1 MTLTKREKDAAA
13 PLVVLVVDDHAVVRR
28 GTMDILADMPREF
41 RFLEAA
47 CSAEALALVRA
58 HPCGLVLLDL
68 SLPDESGFATLAA
81 IRRHDPEL
89 PVIILS
95 MHVEAEY
102 ARRALA
108 LSANGYLGK
117 NSAPGELAQAIEKVL
132 SGETYVSPGL
142 SGELITQGGP
152 GGKSPRLSPREREV
166 MHRLARG
173 EKLTDVAAAMR
184 VTVQTAGTYRTRI
197 MKKLNLRTT
206 ADFFR
211 YALEKDD
218 ILPSSRIP

>member
-1 MTLTKREKDAAA
+1 MTGNDTRDAG

-41 RFLEAA
+41 RFLEAST
-47 CSAEALALVRA
+47 SAEALALVRSR
-58 HPCGLVLLDL
+58 PCGLVLLDL

-108 LSANGYLGK
+108 LGANGYLGK
-117 NSAPGELAQAIEKVL
+117 NSAPGELAQAITRVL
-132 SGETYVSPGL
+132 SGESYVSPGL
-142 SGELITQGGP
+142 CGELVSGQGQRGA
-152 GGKSPRLSPREREV
+152 KPRLSPREREV

-218 ILPSSRIP
+218 ILP

>member
-1 MTLTKREKDAAA
+1 MTAA
-13 PLVVLVVDDHAVVRR
+13 PRTGASPLTVLVVDDHAVVRR
-28 GTMDILADMPREF
+28 GTMDILADMSMDFTFREAGTSAGALSA
-41 RFLEAA
+41 LEAGP
-47 CSAEALALVRA
+47 CS
-58 HPCGLVLLDL
+58 LVLLDL

-81 IRRHDPEL
+81 IRRMDPEL

-95 MHVEAEY
+95 MHMEAEY

-117 NSAPGELAQAIEKVL
+117 NSAPDELALAIEKVL
-132 SGETYVSPGL
+132 GGETYVSPGL
-142 SGELITQGGP
+142 SGDLTSQDGP

-197 MKKLNLRTT
+197 MKKLGLATT

-211 YALEKDD
+211 YALKKGGM
-218 ILPSSRIP
+218 LS

>member
-1 MTLTKREKDAAA
+1 MTPTKREKDAAA
-13 PLVVLVVDDHAVVRR
+13 PPLVVLVVDDHAVVRR

-47 CSAEALALVRA
+47 TSGEALTLVRA

-142 SGELITQGGP
+142 SGELTARDGP
-152 GGKSPRLSPREREV
+152 HGAKPRLSPREREV

-218 ILPSSRIP
+218 ILS

>member
-1 MTLTKREKDAAA
+1 MTGRDPTAA

-28 GTMDILADMPREF
+28 GTMDILADTPREF

-47 CSAEALALVRA
+47 TSAEALALVRA

-132 SGETYVSPGL
+132 CGETYVSPGL
-142 SGELITQGGP
+142 SGELTTRDGP

>member
-1 MTLTKREKDAAA
+1 MTPNKREKDAA
-13 PLVVLVVDDHAVVRR
+13 LVVLVVDDHAVVRR

-47 CSAEALALVRA
+47 TSAEALALVRA

-81 IRRHDPEL
+81 IRGHDPEL

-132 SGETYVSPGL
+132 CGETYVSPGL
-142 SGELITQGGP
+142 SGELTTQGGP

-218 ILPSSRIP
+218 ILP

>member
-1 MTLTKREKDAAA
+1 MTAHRPDQTPLT
-13 PLVVLVVDDHAVVRR
+13 VLVVDDHAVVRR
-28 GTMDILADMPREF
+28 GTMDILADMPRPF
-41 RFLEAA
+41 AFLEAGT
-47 CSAEALALVRA
+47 SAAALHMLRA

-68 SLPDESGFATLAA
+68 SLPDESGFETLAA
-81 IRRHDPEL
+81 IRRLAPEL

-108 LSANGYLGK
+108 LAANGYLGK
-117 NSAPGELAQAIEKVL
+117 NSAPGELAQAIDRVL

-142 SGELITQGGP
+142 SGELTRRDGP
-152 GGKSPRLSPREREV
+152 GGKTPRLSPREREV

-197 MKKLNLRTT
+197 MKKLGLSTT

-211 YALEKDD
+211 YALEKGGM
-218 ILPSSRIP
+218 LP